1 MVKFLVRIRT
11 STIPYHSHSLRHPK
25 MRGMEFLFCMQATDY
40 YRSWQT
46 YGITYHLNFASSAKG
61 WLLSL

>member
-1 MVKFLVRIRT
+1 
-11 STIPYHSHSLRHPK
+11 